1 LTHRSGLAK
10 QQEAK
15 EKPMHRTL
23 LALLLLLGT
32 PAMADARLDEAA
44 FPPSQQQLERRNQ
57 AVLTYLWAD
66 VYAAAYYTA
75 PGISPRQASRQPAG
89 QRLELY
95 YYRDIAREDLIK
107 AAWTTLERQHS
118 TAILDG
124 LRTQIDALHSS
135 FRDIRAGDR
144 YALGYSPGA
153 GLSLEINGTRVFH
166 SDSGELARAYL
177 GIWLA
182 PDGLSAELREQL
194 LAER

>member
-1 LTHRSGLAK
+1 MPRI
-10 QQEAK
+10 
-15 EKPMHRTL
+15 L

-32 PAMADARLDEAA
+32 PALADTRLDEAA
-44 FPPSQQQLERRNQ
+44 FPPSLQQLERRNQ

-75 PGISPRQASRQPAG
+75 PDISPRQASSQTVE

-95 YYRDIAREDLIK
+95 YYRNIAREDVIE

-118 TAILDG
+118 TTALDG
-124 LRTQIDALHSS
+124 LRAQIDALHAS
-135 FRDIRAGDR
+135 FRDIRPGDR
-144 YALGYSPGA
+144 YALDYSPNT
-153 GLSLEINGTRVFH
+153 GLSLEINGSRAFH
-166 SDSGELARAYL
+166 SDNQELARAYL

-182 PDGLSAELREQL
+182 PNGLSDSLREQL